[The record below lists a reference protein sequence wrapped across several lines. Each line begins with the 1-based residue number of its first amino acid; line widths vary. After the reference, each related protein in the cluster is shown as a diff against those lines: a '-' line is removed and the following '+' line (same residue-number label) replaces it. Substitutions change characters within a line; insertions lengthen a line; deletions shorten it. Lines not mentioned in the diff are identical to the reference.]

1 MKAALNM
8 REMPLGNGEHQKK
21 TPRKLRLPVYGTEI
35 FAELVRQTSTNL
47 SRTDQR
53 VPACG
58 QGTGTGGW
66 EEGANGRIQLQSGQG
81 LGEQHILQRQLALS
95 RGRSAPAGRGGK
107 L

>member
-47 SRTDQR
+47 SRPDQR

-58 QGTGTGGW
+58 QGTGTGAGKR
-66 EEGANGRIQLQSGQG
+66 EPTGGSSCRVGRG
-81 LGEQHILQRQLALS
+81 LGS
-95 RGRSAPAGRGGK
+95 NTSSSASWH
-107 L
+107 